1 VLRAPGPKLKIKF
14 KTFNSYQV
22 MSKLDNLNFYSKL
35 EDLFDTY
42 PPQEV
47 PKMINEAALF
57 VKYSLKAYET
67 KNKTSVTEAKDGYN
81 MLVWVRQVFEE
92 SLAPEGA
99 WCFVIENQTRG
110 YKINIKPFHNFLS
123 DNPDFVPIL
132 ESLTDTWH
140 LLLNEKNIESFKKV
154 QPIMAALKN
163 TFNDSITPFW

>member
-1 VLRAPGPKLKIKF
+1 
-14 KTFNSYQV
+14 

-67 KNKTSVTEAKDGYN
+67 KNKTSFSEAKEGYN

-92 SLAPEGA
+92 ALAPEGS
-99 WCFVIENQTRG
+99 WSFILENQTRG
-110 YKINIKPFHNFLS
+110 YKINIKPFYNFLS
-123 DNPDFVPIL
+123 DNPDFVTIL

-140 LLLNEKNIESFKKV
+140 LLLNEKNVESFKKV
-154 QPIMAALKN
+154 
-163 TFNDSITPFW
+163 